1 MGRVKKILLQ
11 PQYRRKHL
19 LNIATRS
26 RLPFLVKL
34 IENKKLLND
43 IQQLYYNVYGHYPD
57 LDDPQT
63 LNEKLLWLA
72 YYWRHPLKAFC
83 ADKYRCREYVTKY
96 CGLPENLLVP
106 LLGIWDK
113 AEDIDFNALPNQFV
127 LKCNHGC
134 GYNIIV
140 KDKSAL
146 DITHAKEQLNRW
158 LSEDFAGNVSEI
170 HYRNIQPHKIICEQY
185 LPAIGDASS
194 LIDYK
199 LMCFN
204 GIPHFFFVAYNRD
217 EAGEA
222 TFCTFSLEWE
232 QLFYINDEKKV
243 KIPKPA
249 SLKKMI
255 EYACVLSKDFPFVRV
270 DFYDVA
276 GEPLFG
282 EMTFTPYGNLL
293 TYFTPDVI
301 AKYGEIL
308 QLPQKYKTKTN

>member
-1 MGRVKKILLQ
+1 MGRVKKLILQ
-11 PQYRRKHL
+11 PQFRQKHL
-19 LNIATRS
+19 LNIATKC
-26 RLPFLVKL
+26 RLLFLVKF

-43 IQQLYYNVYGHYPD
+43 IQQLYYNVYGQSPN
-57 LDDPQT
+57 LDNPQT

-83 ADKYRCREYVTKY
+83 ADKYKCREYVTNY

-106 LLGIWDK
+106 LLGVWDN
-113 AEDIDFNALPNQFV
+113 AEKIDFDTLPNQFV

-140 KDKSAL
+140 KDKNAL
-146 DITHAKEQLNRW
+146 DITLAKEKLNRW
-158 LSEDFAGNVSEI
+158 LSEDYAGNVSEI
-170 HYRNIQPHKIICEQY
+170 HYKDIKPHKIICEQY
-185 LPAIGDASS
+185 LPAIGDDSS
-194 LIDYK
+194 VIDYK

-232 QLFYINDEKKV
+232 QLFYINDEKRV
-243 KIPKPA
+243 NIPKPA
-249 SLKKMI
+249 SLDKMI
-255 EYACVLSKDFPFVRV
+255 EYVHVLSKDFPFVRV
-270 DFYDVA
+270 DFYDVEGKPLL
-276 GEPLFG
+276 GEL
-282 EMTFTPYGNLL
+282 TFTPYGNLS
-293 TYFTPDVI
+293 TYFTTDVI

-308 QLPQKYKTKTN
+308 RLPPKYKS